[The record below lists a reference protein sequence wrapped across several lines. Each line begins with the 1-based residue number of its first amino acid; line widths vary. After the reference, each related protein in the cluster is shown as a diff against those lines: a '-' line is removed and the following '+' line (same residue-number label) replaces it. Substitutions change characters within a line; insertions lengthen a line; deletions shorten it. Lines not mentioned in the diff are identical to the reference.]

1 MTSEQSTDVPNHAPP
16 KHAPSAPM
24 PMWWLLGPV
33 VGALVA
39 SVVLVGA
46 TVWLAA
52 GEIDRTV
59 IAGSQRL
66 AESAMRTVQREMT
79 LWVKDYA
86 FWGATVQNLV
96 VAPNPDWAAD
106 NVGQYIFDTFST
118 TATVAVDAGGQVI
131 YFAAD
136 AKRPSPPAGF
146 TDDLVTAVQSL
157 IDEARAAPYVEPV
170 GVSGLVRVGDVAL
183 LASAAAITPERPTG
197 EALLPHPR
205 PVLLFIREL
214 DATMFAALA
223 ERFSLPGFRWVPGSE
238 APSPHACPI
247 ADVTGEVI
255 GFVDWVPETPGDALV
270 ARIMWPLAALGL
282 ILAGFGGLA
291 LRRVI
296 KANRDL
302 HEQTHA
308 LHQANEQLSANAAGV
323 RSALQRAEHAT
334 RAKSS
339 FLAGIS
345 PELRT
350 PLTAIIG
357 FSQILKLQHRPGKE
371 RSREQE
377 YAEIIHDSSQ
387 HLLNLVNDILDLSKI
402 ETGGYELEESWVDVG
417 REARVVRSLLAHEAE
432 RRGVEVLV
440 DVVGDLPALYADAKS
455 VRQIVIN
462 LVSNGLK
469 FTQRGGWVRLA
480 ARVDEDGGMV
490 VEVVDNGAG
499 IQAEDQ
505 KHIWEAF
512 TRARNPGLAKAE
524 GSGLGLHLV
533 RVLAQLHGAEVG
545 LESQPGQ
552 GTRVWVAFGPER
564 VRAILA

>member
-1 MTSEQSTDVPNHAPP
+1 VTSEQSTDAPKHASP
-16 KHAPSAPM
+16 KHAPPAPM

-33 VGALVA
+33 VGVLIAA
-39 SVVLVGA
+39 VVLVGA

-66 AESAMRTVQREMT
+66 AESAMRTVQREMAF
-79 LWVKDYA
+79 WVKDYA

-96 VAPNPDWAAD
+96 VAPNPDWAAE
-106 NVGQYIFDTFST
+106 NVGQYVFDTFST
-118 TATVAVDAGGQVI
+118 TATVAVDAEGRVI
-131 YFAAD
+131 YFASD
-136 AKRPSPPAGF
+136 VRRPAPPAGF
-146 TDDLVTAVQSL
+146 ADDLVAATRPL
-157 IDEARAAPYVEPV
+157 IDEARAAPYEEPEGIS
-170 GVSGLVRVGDVAL
+170 GVVRVGDVAL
-183 LASAAAITPERPTG
+183 LVAAAAITPERPTG
-197 EALLPHPR
+197 EALRPHPR

-214 DATMFAALA
+214 DATMFRALA
-223 ERFSLPGFRWVPGSE
+223 ERFDLPGFRWAPGSD
-238 APSPHACPI
+238 APSPHACPVS
-247 ADVTGEVI
+247 DVTGEVI
-255 GFVDWVPETPGDALV
+255 GFVDWAPETPGDALV
-270 ARIMWPLAALGL
+270 ARIMWPLAALGVM
-282 ILAGFGGLA
+282 LAGFGGLA

-296 KANRDL
+296 KANHDL
-302 HEQTHA
+302 HEQTRA
-308 LHQANEQLSANAAGV
+308 LHQANEQLSMNAAGV

-345 PELRT
+345 HELRT

-357 FSQILKLQHRPGKE
+357 FSQILKLQHRPGKG

-417 REARVVRSLLAHEAE
+417 RDARVVKSLLAHEAE
-432 RRGVEVLV
+432 RRGVEMLV
-440 DVVGDLPALYADAKS
+440 DVAGDLPALYADAKS

-462 LVSNGLK
+462 LLSNGLK

-480 ARVDEDGGMV
+480 ARVDGEGGMII
-490 VEVVDNGAG
+490 EVVDNGAG

-545 LESQPGQ
+545 LESEPGQ

-564 VRAILA
+564 VRTILA

>member
-1 MTSEQSTDVPNHAPP
+1 MTSEPNTEAPRRAPP
-16 KHAPSAPM
+16 APM
-24 PMWWLLGPV
+24 SGWWLLGPV
-33 VGALVA
+33 VGVLLAAVA
-39 SVVLVGA
+39 VVGV

-66 AESAMRTVQREMT
+66 ADSAMRTVQREMA

-96 VAPNPDWAAD
+96 VAPDPDWAAG
-106 NVGQYIFDTFST
+106 NVGQYVFDTFNT
-118 TATVAVDAGGQVI
+118 TATLAVGADGQVI
-131 YFAAD
+131 YFASD
-136 AKRPSPPAGF
+136 AKRPAPPQGF
-146 TDDLVTAVQSL
+146 ADDVVAALQPL
-157 IDEARAAPYVEPV
+157 IEGARAAPYDEPV
-170 GVSGLVRVGDVAL
+170 GVAGFVRLGSVAL
-183 LASAAAITPERPTG
+183 LAAAAAITPERPTG
-197 EALLPHPR
+197 AALRPHAR
-205 PVLLFIREL
+205 PVLLFVREL
-214 DATMFAALA
+214 DATMLGVLA
-223 ERFSLPGFRWVPGSE
+223 ERFGLPGFRWALGDR
-238 APSPHACPI
+238 APSPHACPVRDI
-247 ADVTGEVI
+247 RGEVI
-255 GFVDWVPETPGDALV
+255 GFVDWTPDTPGDAMA
-270 ARIMWPLAALGL
+270 ARITWPLAALGL
-282 ILAGFGGLA
+282 MLAGLGALA
-291 LRRVI
+291 LRRVV
-296 KANRDL
+296 KANHDL
-302 HEQTHA
+302 HEQARA
-308 LHQANEQLSANAAGV
+308 LHDANEQLSENTARV

-345 PELRT
+345 HELRT

-357 FSQILKLQHRPGKE
+357 FSQILKLQHRPGKG

-402 ETGGYELEESWVDVG
+402 ESGGYELEESWVDVG
-417 REARVVRSLLAHEAE
+417 REARVVRSLLAHDAE
-432 RRGVEVLV
+432 RRGVEILV
-440 DVVGDLPALYADAKS
+440 DAPGDLPALYADAKS

-462 LVSNGLK
+462 LLSNGLK

-480 ARVDEDGGMV
+480 VRVDAEGGMV
-490 VEVVDNGAG
+490 IEVVDNGAG
-499 IQAEDQ
+499 ISPEDQ

-533 RVLAQLHGAEVG
+533 RVLAQLHGAQAG
-545 LESQPGQ
+545 LESELGQ

-564 VRAILA
+564 VRAIIA